1 MKIKS
6 VVANN
11 RKKAF
16 ELDVDGKHL
25 LFPYAKLRLK
35 PDANNRIAESKADP
49 ELGNEAFTYKLE
61 NGDEDSIHVDQVLEY
76 NKDPNYMRD
85 MLLYKLTIEAQKRL
99 KTSSLSH
106 REIFRRLGTSAS
118 QLYRLLDQTNYKKS
132 VDQMLSLLSV
142 LSCEVDIVVLPDK
155 STKHLQRRGVG
166 PRDRANYLKSA
177 VRQEL
182 QGVRD
187 SPAPYEVSGVLP
199 SIKNTAKKMRTRY
212 RKHLMTKYR

>member
-1 MKIKS
+1 MKIKK

-16 ELDVDGKHL
+16 ELDVNGKHL
-25 LFPYAKLRLK
+25 IFPYANLRLK
-35 PDANNRIAESKADP
+35 PDTNNRIADAKADP

-76 NKDPNYMRD
+76 NKDPNYLRD
-85 MLLYKLTIEAQKRL
+85 MILYKLTIEAQKRL

-118 QLYRLLDQTNYKKS
+118 QFYRLLDQTNYKKS

-142 LSCEVDIVVLPDK
+142 LSCDVDII
-155 STKHLQRRGVG
+155 
-166 PRDRANYLKSA
+166 
-177 VRQEL
+177 VRQNKSSKFPRL
-182 QGVRD
+182 KGDALRTQ
-187 SPAPYEVSGVLP
+187 
-199 SIKNTAKKMRTRY
+199 KNQLVHA
-212 RKHLMTKYR
+212 

>member
-1 MKIKS
+1 MKIKK

-16 ELDVDGKHL
+16 ELDINGKHHI
-25 LFPYAKLRLK
+25 FPYANLRLK
-35 PDANNRIAESKADP
+35 PDTHNRIAEAKADP

-76 NKDPNYMRD
+76 NKDPNYLRD

-106 REIFRRLGTSAS
+106 REVLRRLGTSAS

-142 LSCEVDIVVLPDK
+142 LSCDVDII
-155 STKHLQRRGVG
+155 
-166 PRDRANYLKSA
+166 
-177 VRQEL
+177 VRQNKSNRL
-182 QGVRD
+182 PRRKGD
-187 SPAPYEVSGVLP
+187 VLRTQ
-199 SIKNTAKKMRTRY
+199 KNQLVHA
-212 RKHLMTKYR
+212 